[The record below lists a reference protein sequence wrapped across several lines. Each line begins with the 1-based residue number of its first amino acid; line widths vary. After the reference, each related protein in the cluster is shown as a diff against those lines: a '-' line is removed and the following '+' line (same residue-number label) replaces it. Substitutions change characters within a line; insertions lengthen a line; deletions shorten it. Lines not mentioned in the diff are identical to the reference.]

1 MKTTA
6 LAATAL
12 AVLASASVAPT
23 PADAWGNRAMPEPRE
38 IRISCDR
45 SLLKNKVV
53 FDRAMGVFLDDLA
66 SLGYSN
72 AEAVA
77 IGERVCR
84 DERLVGNPE
93 AMAAQVRNI
102 IRTQPPCNCN
112 RARARRHH

>member
-1 MKTTA
+1 MKPTA

-12 AVLASASVAPT
+12 AVLATSLAPL
-23 PADAWGNRAMPEPRE
+23 PAHAWGKRAMPEPRE

-45 SLLKNKVV
+45 SLLKRKVV

-66 SLGYSN
+66 ALGYSN

-102 IRTQPPCNCN
+102 LRTQPPCNCN
-112 RARARRHH
+112 RARPRRHH